1 MNLTRMLSGPPS
13 LNRWSKLSS
22 ALAIL
27 LFTLLL
33 GACKSRTPLE
43 NRSDLLSGDK
53 LELTFT
59 YGSEKEKWIEEVTAV
74 FNRGDHRIAS
84 GKRIY
89 VRAIPMGSG
98 EAIDEASEGRRQ
110 PHLISPASAAF
121 IKLGNAQSQS
131 KTGKDL
137 IAATDNLV
145 LSPVVIAM
153 WKPMAE
159 ALGWGKKAI
168 GWSDILAL
176 ARSQKGWEAYGYP
189 QWGQFKFGH
198 THPQFSNSGLIS
210 LFAEVYAASGKT
222 AGLSLADVNRP
233 HTAEF
238 LSGIEK
244 SVVHYGSST
253 GFFGR
258 QMFST
263 GPQYLSAAVLYENM
277 VIESY
282 SQTNLPFPVVAIYPK
297 EGTFWSDHPI
307 GVVEREWVTQ
317 EHREAA
323 KTYIQYLLQRQQQE
337 KAITYGFRP
346 GAVDV
351 PLAAPID
358 EAHGVDPKEPKTTLE
373 VPSAPVIDRIL
384 NLWQQ
389 NKKAANVVLVLD
401 TSGSMNENGKIQ
413 NAREGARQLVSLL
426 SDGDRLSL
434 LPFNSKISWAS
445 QNVLIKTGRDQLS
458 RTVDTLFAQGG
469 TALYDSIDTAY
480 QYLLNQYPGGEADS
494 ILSVVVLTDGEDTDS
509 RMHLNELM
517 DRIRY
522 DGETHKIHVF
532 TIAYGKDAKKNILGQ
547 IADATQAK
555 SYEGTPENIVGV
567 FKDISTFF

>member
-1 MNLTRMLSGPPS
+1 
-13 LNRWSKLSS
+13 
-22 ALAIL
+22 
-27 LFTLLL
+27 
-33 GACKSRTPLE
+33 
-43 NRSDLLSGDK
+43 
-53 LELTFT
+53 
-59 YGSEKEKWIEEVTAV
+59 
-74 FNRGDHRIAS
+74 
-84 GKRIY
+84 
-89 VRAIPMGSG
+89 
-98 EAIDEASEGRRQ
+98 
-110 PHLISPASAAF
+110 
-121 IKLGNAQSQS
+121 
-131 KTGKDL
+131 
-137 IAATDNLV
+137 
-145 LSPVVIAM
+145 
-153 WKPMAE
+153 
-159 ALGWGKKAI
+159 
-168 GWSDILAL
+168 
-176 ARSQKGWEAYGYP
+176 
-189 QWGQFKFGH
+189 
-198 THPQFSNSGLIS
+198 
-210 LFAEVYAASGKT
+210 
-222 AGLSLADVNRP
+222 
-233 HTAEF
+233 
-238 LSGIEK
+238 
-244 SVVHYGSST
+244 
-253 GFFGR
+253 
-258 QMFST
+258 
-263 GPQYLSAAVLYENM
+263 
-277 VIESY
+277 
-282 SQTNLPFPVVAIYPK
+282 
-297 EGTFWSDHPI
+297 
-307 GVVEREWVTQ
+307 VEREWVTQ

>member
-1 MNLTRMLSGPPS
+1 MNSTRMFSG
-13 LNRWSKLSS
+13 RW
-22 ALAIL
+22 L
-27 LFTLLL
+27 LYYRIPIFSVLIVIACISTLP
-33 GACKSRTPLE
+33 ACKSKPS
-43 NRSDLLSGDK
+43 SDADLAAPSADK
-53 LELTFT
+53 LELVFT
-59 YGSEKEKWIEEVTAV
+59 YGSEKEKWITDVTTT
-74 FNRGDHRIAS
+74 FNREEHKTAG

-98 EAIDEASEGRRQ
+98 EAIDEVMDGRRQ

-131 KTGKDL
+131 KYGKDL
-137 IAATDNLV
+137 IASTDNLV

-159 ALGWGKKAI
+159 ALGWGKKPI

-176 ARSQKGWEAYGYP
+176 ARNQKGWDAYGYP
-189 QWGQFKFGH
+189 QWGRFKFGH

-222 AGLSLADVNRP
+222 GGLTTADVSKA

-238 LSGIEK
+238 LQGIER

-282 SQTNLPFPVVAIYPK
+282 SQSNLPFPVVAIYPK

-307 GVVEREWVTQ
+307 GIVEREWVTP

-323 KTYIQYLLQRQQQE
+323 KSYIQYLLQRPQQE
-337 KAITYGFRP
+337 KAIAFGFRP
-346 GAVDV
+346 GSVDV

-358 EAHGVDPKEPKTTLE
+358 ENHGVDPKEPKTTLE
-373 VPSAPVIDRIL
+373 VPSVPVMDAIL

-389 NKKAANVVLVLD
+389 KKKAANVVLVMD
-401 TSGSMNENGKIQ
+401 TSGSMNENHKIQ

-426 SDGDRLSL
+426 SNGDRLSL
-434 LPFNSKISWAS
+434 LPFNSKITWAS
-445 QNVLIKTGRDQLS
+445 QNLLIKTGRDELS
-458 RTVDTLFAQGG
+458 RTIDSLFAEGG

-480 QYLLNQYPGGEADS
+480 QYLLAQNHDAEGDS
-494 ILSVVVLTDGEDTDS
+494 ILSVVVLTDGEDTES
-509 RMHLNELM
+509 KMHLNELI
-517 DRIRY
+517 DRIRF
-522 DGETHKIHVF
+522 DGETHTIHVF
-532 TIAYGKDAKKNILGQ
+532 TIAYGKDAKKSILGQ
-547 IADATQAK
+547 IAATTQAR

>member
-1 MNLTRMLSGPPS
+1 MNVTWMLSGRLSTRCRNLIAS
-13 LNRWSKLSS
+13 LFVVLLFLLLSS
-22 ALAIL
+22 
-27 LFTLLL
+27 
-33 GACKSRTPLE
+33 CKPRGSTAPETTVSRADE
-43 NRSDLLSGDK
+43 

-59 YGSEKEKWIEEVTAV
+59 YGSEKEKWINDVTNE
-74 FNRGDHRIAS
+74 FNRGDHRTSS
-84 GKRIY
+84 GKRIV
-89 VRAIPMGSG
+89 VRTFPMGSG
-98 EAIDEASEGRRQ
+98 EAIDEILDGRRQ
-110 PHLISPASAAF
+110 PHIVSPASAAF

-131 KTGKDL
+131 KFGKDL
-137 IAATDNLV
+137 IASTDNLV

-159 ALGWGKKAI
+159 ALGWGKKPI

-176 ARSQKGWEAYGYP
+176 ARSQKGWAAYGYP
-189 QWGQFKFGH
+189 QWGSFKFGH

-222 AGLSLADVNRP
+222 AGLTTADLSKP
-233 HTAEF
+233 HSAEF
-238 LSGIEK
+238 LAGIEK

-258 QMFST
+258 QMFSS

-282 SQTNLPFPVVAIYPK
+282 SQNNLSFPVVAIYPK

-307 GVVEREWVTQ
+307 GIVEREWVTP

-323 KTYIQYLLQRQQQE
+323 KIYIQYLLQKPQQE
-337 KAITYGFRP
+337 KAISYGFRP

-351 PLAAPID
+351 ALAAPID

-373 VPSAPVIDRIL
+373 VPSAPVIDAIL

-389 NKKAANVVLVLD
+389 KKKAANVVLVMD
-401 TSGSMNENGKIQ
+401 TSGSMNDDHKIQ
-413 NAREGARQLVSLL
+413 NAREGARQLVALL

-434 LPFNSKISWAS
+434 LPFNSKITWAS
-445 QNVLIKTGRDQLS
+445 QNVPIKTGRDELS

-480 QYLLNQYPGGEADS
+480 QYLLTQNPGGESDS
-494 ILSVVVLTDGEDTDS
+494 ILSVVVLTDGEDTES
-509 RMHLNELM
+509 KMHLNELM
-517 DRIRY
+517 DHVRF
-522 DGETHKIHVF
+522 DGEVHKIHVF
-532 TIAYGKDAKKNILGQ
+532 TIAYGSDARKDILGQ
-547 IADATQAK
+547 IAQATQAK
-555 SYEGTPENIVGV
+555 SYDGTPQNIVDV